1 MTNEQRELAARLR
14 WASAASKVS
23 AQNVNYQ
30 CSVTIAD
37 AEAAATTIEQL
48 AARCGRLEEALRLAE
63 SARDYNGDM
72 LNKSRLRCG
81 RLEEALRK
89 YGTHIGAFEA
99 DPPPHCMGS
108 KVFGADCTCGFDAA
122 LAPAQDDAA
131 KGGA

>member
-48 AARCGRLEEALRLAE
+48 AERCGRLE
-63 SARDYNGDM
+63 
-72 LNKSRLRCG
+72 
-81 RLEEALRK
+81 
-89 YGTHIGAFEA
+89 
-99 DPPPHCMGS
+99 
-108 KVFGADCTCGFDAA
+108 AA
-122 LAPAQDDAA
+122 LSNEHIDFLQRWVRTPNPMLGNAVPIEMMRAGRGDRVAA
-131 KGGA
+131 FIDSTQSETEVKP